1 MATNMEFSDLFI
13 GIVLETDVLTRRLGI
28 YIPKLMPAI
37 SESSSY
43 SSEIS
48 TNSNNAFIEGV
59 KYNTTLKVKNT
70 IWAAPWN
77 VDFKLPKPGSK
88 VIIYFID
95 DSPKSVY
102 WFPFNSNGDYEVLDE
117 EKYAKVINLKV
128 GNSNIEVFEEDSVN
142 LNLPS
147 NFSTTYFDSA
157 DKQKEINI
165 EYREN
170 YIVSEF
176 VPSNP
181 FDGMLWYNPSSSVIN
196 LYTNNQ
202 FKRVVLEPD
211 ISSLEKE
218 VGSLT
223 KMFSDL
229 TLSGRI
235 IFVQNITNVRN
246 PENDDIVGI
255 DSVRANTGYYSYKL
269 IDTDE
274 IWEEITSDG
283 IYWLRYANRL
293 VEIRSGIEED
303 LVAYKYNLERAEW
316 EIMDGWFNWTVVPS
330 NLTPSIDM
338 TSTPLP
344 LDENK
349 EYIVYSIKLL
359 NPTLDPG
366 ATVQFKTLDDNDVP
380 VNIGLSFKYDG
391 TSFTTLL
398 GTDES
403 TIFQNISVVSSGGNL
418 TIIVPDIG
426 LSGINCYDNIYCE
439 ITNPGT
445 TSLGT
450 VTITGKYKPVEE
462 EI

>member
-1 MATNMEFSDLFI
+1 
-13 GIVLETDVLTRRLGI
+13 
-28 YIPKLMPAI
+28 
-37 SESSSY
+37 
-43 SSEIS
+43 
-48 TNSNNAFIEGV
+48 
-59 KYNTTLKVKNT
+59 
-70 IWAAPWN
+70 
-77 VDFKLPKPGSK
+77 
-88 VIIYFID
+88 
-95 DSPKSVY
+95 VY